1 MTKVSDVVAPY
12 LAQRVI
18 GEVTQVLAEPWLIP
32 KSWKWAKMGDVTTIV
47 GGGTPK
53 TSEPANFGGDIPWIT
68 PADLSGYTDKYI
80 ERGARNITEA
90 GLANSGARLMPAGT
104 VLFSSR
110 APIGYVAIASQA
122 VATNQGFKSFVLK
135 DELLPEFVYYWL
147 QCAKPIAIKLASGT
161 TFLEIS
167 GKKASEIPIP
177 VPPLDVQHRIVAEI
191 EEQLSRLEAGV
202 AALKRVQANLKRY
215 RAAVLADAVCGKFR
229 QIALGE
235 LARDAGYGTSVKC
248 AYSPDGIGVLRIPN
262 ISSGKIDTTDMKR
275 APVDYAY
282 KPDDPV
288 EPGDLLIIRTNG
300 SKSLIGR
307 GAVVLEA
314 TPEPLLFASYLIRLR
329 LNGTRTLWRWVSLA
343 LESPLIRAWIETKA
357 ASSAGQHNISLTILR
372 SMPLPLPSASEQ
384 ERILS
389 EVDRRLSVAEELETQ
404 VHADLARSDRL
415 RKATLQSAFQV
426 R

>member
-1 MTKVSDVVAPY
+1 MTWTNAIIGDLVEPKVDQGGPSDTEFTYVDISSIDNATKRVADPKRLPREKAPSRARQRLRARDVVVSMTRPNLNAVALLPSE
-12 LAQRVI
+12 LDGAI
-18 GEVTQVLAEPWLIP
+18 GSTGFDVLR
-32 KSWKWAKMGDVTTIV
+32 AKPGV
-47 GGGTPK
+47 
-53 TSEPANFGGDIPWIT
+53 EPAWLYYAVQTPTFIHTMSGVVQGTLYPAVRPKDIRDFPLI
-68 PADLSGYTDKYI
+68 
-80 ERGARNITEA
+80 
-90 GLANSGARLMPAGT
+90 
-104 VLFSSR
+104 
-110 APIGYVAIASQA
+110 
-122 VATNQGFKSFVLK
+122 
-135 DELLPEFVYYWL
+135 
-147 QCAKPIAIKLASGT
+147 
-161 TFLEIS
+161 
-167 GKKASEIPIP
+167 
-177 VPPLDVQHRIVAEI
+177 VPPLDDQRRIVAEI
-191 EEQLSRLEAGV
+191 EEQLSRIEAGV
-202 AALKRVQANLKRY
+202 AALKRVHANLKRY

-343 LESPLIRAWIETKA
+343 LESPVIRAWIETKA

-389 EVDRRLSVAEELETQ
+389 EVDRRLSVVEELETQ
-404 VHADLARSDRL
+404 VRADLARAERL
-415 RKATLQSAFQV
+415 RQAALAQAFAPDN
-426 R
+426 RSR

>member
-1 MTKVSDVVAPY
+1 MTAIKHSREVRLGELVESMKNGLYKPSDAYADDGYPCLRMYNIDSGKIVWKNIKRMRLTDTEFNDYRLDPGDLLVNRVNSRELVGKTAIIPHGLEPTVFESKNIRVRLKRDVADP
-12 LAQRVI
+12 R
-18 GEVTQVLAEPWLIP
+18 
-32 KSWKWAKMGDVTTIV
+32 
-47 GGGTPK
+47 
-53 TSEPANFGGDIPWIT
+53 
-68 PADLSGYTDKYI
+68 
-80 ERGARNITEA
+80 
-90 GLANSGARLMPAGT
+90 
-104 VLFSSR
+104 
-110 APIGYVAIASQA
+110 YVAYALLLKGRQHFDRNAQQVVGMASISQKQIAD
-122 VATNQGFKSFVLK
+122 F
-135 DELLPEFVYYWL
+135 LLP
-147 QCAKPIAIKLASGT
+147 CPS
-161 TFLEIS
+161 
-167 GKKASEIPIP
+167 
-177 VPPLDVQHRIVAEI
+177 LDEQRRIVAEI
-191 EEQLSRLEAGV
+191 EERLSRLEAGV

-248 AYSPDGIGVLRIPN
+248 AYSPNGIGVLRIPN

-343 LESPLIRAWIETKA
+343 LESPVIRAWIETKA

-389 EVDRRLSVAEELETQ
+389 EVDRRLSVVEELETQ

-415 RKATLQSAFQV
+415 RKATLQSAFQL